1 MIRKWNP
8 KRNIVNVWESKNT
21 KEDIWSVS
29 NYNEGGSNSL
39 AVRDAQIK
47 KKKKRNVNL

>member
-1 MIRKWNP
+1 MYENP
-8 KRNIVNVWESKNT
+8 KIT
-21 KEDIWSVS
+21 KDDIWSVS

-47 KKKKRNVNL
+47 KKIEMSIYNN